1 MPKPVVRSSSTHVQR
16 RRWTAEDAKEALAA
30 QAQSGLSLSAFAS
43 REGLDAQR
51 LFRWRRRLEVDAP
64 ESATFEEVVGCG
76 VASAFGEGG
85 PAFVSERAWFEVVLR
100 SGLVVRV
107 SESFNAAAL
116 LRLLDTLAEVR

>member
-1 MPKPVVRSSSTHVQR
+1 M
-16 RRWTAEDAKEALAA
+16 
-30 QAQSGLSLSAFAS
+30 
-43 REGLDAQR
+43 
-51 LFRWRRRLEVDAP
+51 
-64 ESATFEEVVGCG
+64 VGCG

-85 PAFVSERAWFEVVLR
+85 PAFVSERARFEVVLR